1 MMISKNQI
9 TSSSAHRNLWLVS
22 VEPRDQSSPV
32 ARSSPVAAGCVV
44 VPGPVRARS
53 PPPLIARSR
62 HVLGSFA
69 PGSMRWPHG
78 VCSLALVSSGAR
90 SPSRQIVRLSHA
102 VLILSRP
109 SRVERAAHHH
119 SSCRRRQGFHRLLK
133 PSQPAM
139 KNPLRVVLAGVC
151 DLLRGPNC

>member
-9 TSSSAHRNLWLVS
+9 ASSSAHRNLWLVS

-90 SPSRQIVRLSHA
+90 SPSRQIVRLSHGVGSLA
-102 VLILSRP
+102 PVSSGARSPSPFIVPSPPGLSSP
-109 SRVERAAHHH
+109 AEAIAA
-119 SSCRRRQGFHRLLK
+119 SNEESIACCSCWRW
-133 PSQPAM
+133 
-139 KNPLRVVLAGVC
+139 
-151 DLLRGPNC
+151 